1 MGIVIGRGCLRD
13 ASTSD
18 LRHKSILIDV
28 TYADPQAGV
37 HLRSGSAEQDGS
49 AASTS
54 EARKHNHYAR
64 VGHVSFDERS
74 HKLIT
79 LAVESFGRFG
89 RERSEFIDQLATSV
103 VGGRDGGAMA
113 KKGICTE
120 RRLQKVS
127 VASQVAILRR
137 VHRYKLVLRD
147 RQATRG
153 RREEE
158 GGLMPMAWGC
168 HIDVTSGIIRVG
180 LKKASKGLA
189 IFCLEWGR
197 KLV

>member
-1 MGIVIGRGCLRD
+1 MGIVIGRGYLRD

-64 VGHVSFDERS
+64 VGHGSFDERS
-74 HKLIT
+74 HKLVT
-79 LAVESFGRFG
+79 LATESFGRLRG
-89 RERSEFIDQLATSV
+89 EGSECIDQLATSV

-113 KKGICTE
+113 KNGIYKAVT
-120 RRLQKVS
+120 S
-127 VASQVAILRR
+127 PVAISRR
-137 VHRYKLVLRD
+137 VHRCKLALRG

-153 RREEE
+153 KREED
-158 GGLMPMAWGC
+158 GGLIPMAWGC
-168 HIDVTSGIIRVG
+168 HIDV
-180 LKKASKGLA
+180 A
-189 IFCLEWGR
+189 
-197 KLV
+197 